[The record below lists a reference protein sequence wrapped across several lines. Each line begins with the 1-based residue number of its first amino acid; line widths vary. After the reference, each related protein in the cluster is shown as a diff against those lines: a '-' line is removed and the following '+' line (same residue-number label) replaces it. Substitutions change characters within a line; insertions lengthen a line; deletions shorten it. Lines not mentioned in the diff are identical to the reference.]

1 MKKTNKKNLYVVGLI
16 SFLNAL
22 TLGAIIPIIYNY
34 GTSFGL
40 NDTSIGFL
48 FASFAFAQFFATP
61 VIGRLSDKYGRK
73 PLLIISLFGTFIAS
87 LIQAFAINAFMLFA
101 GRIFDGIT
109 GGNNSVAQAVIAD
122 STDEK
127 DKPFGFAIF
136 GASFG
141 LGFLFGPVV
150 TLLVSQ
156 DGNQYV
162 YLFSAVLAL
171 ITTLI
176 TAFILPETNQ
186 NRETKKL
193 HIVDTLFLQIL
204 RALKMPVVR
213 DIIILNFIT
222 ALSVSIFQIA
232 FQPYLQSNLGL
243 GQEYISYVLILSGII
258 NVIFVPLVKKVI
270 DKFGLNQTLN
280 AVFLAR
286 VICFGLLAVIIHP
299 IIFWSMMVLFS
310 FINLFARPVISSLLT
325 KYGKPEDQGVILGVS
340 ESLFSLGLAIGPSI
354 FALTAFPKEA
364 NFSFLNIDFITNILR
379 TTSENYTLAFWV
391 ITIISIVSLLY
402 SMRFTKYLTYFSN
415 KGKSKIDF

>member
-34 GTSFGL
+34 GKSFGL

-73 PLLIISLFGTFIAS
+73 PLLIISLFGTFVAS
-87 LIQAFAINAFMLFA
+87 LIQAFAVNAFMLFA

-141 LGFLFGPVV
+141 LGFLFGPVIA
-150 TLLVSQ
+150 LLVSQ
-156 DGNQYV
+156 TGNQHV

-176 TAFILPETNQ
+176 TVFILPETNQ

-193 HIVDTLFLQIL
+193 DIVDTLFLQIL

-232 FQPYLQSNLGL
+232 FQPYLQNNLGL

-280 AVFLAR
+280 TVFLAR

-299 IIFWSMMVLFS
+299 IIFWSMMILFA

-340 ESLFSLGLAIGPSI
+340 ESLFSLGLVIGPSI

-379 TTSENYTLAFWV
+379 TTSENYTLAFFI
-391 ITIISIVSLLY
+391 ITLISLVSLIY
-402 SMRFTKYLTYFSN
+402 SIKFTKHLAYLSN
-415 KGKSKIDF
+415 KEKSLIDF